1 MLIRNGNNNFS
12 REWTQHAIKDGKGPV
27 KGAEAS
33 KGRISK
39 DKGKSAGFGK
49 KE

>member
-1 MLIRNGNNNFS
+1 MATTISLGNGHNMPL
-12 REWTQHAIKDGKGPV
+12 KMGKGPV